1 MIEITTIAS
10 GSKGNC
16 YKISDSTTTLL
27 IEAGIRFPL
36 IREGFSFKLS
46 QVAGCLISHE
56 HGDHSKAVKNV
67 MKAGID
73 CYMSLG
79 TARALKLS
87 GHRLKIVRSKEL
99 FTVGTFKVLPFN
111 AQHDCAEPYGYLLQS
126 KNGEKL
132 VFITDS
138 FYCRYRFPGV
148 NYYMVECNYSK
159 DLLEKNIKSG
169 IVPEAIRNRIVKS
182 HFELE
187 NVKEF
192 FRVNDMSKVK
202 QIHLIHISQNN
213 GDPELFKSEIQKL
226 CGKPVYIGDPTCMN

>member
-1 MIEITTIAS
+1 MIYIKTIAS
-10 GSKGNC
+10 GSTGNC
-16 YKISDSTTTLL
+16 YRISDGETIIM
-27 IEAGIRFPL
+27 IEAGIRFHQ
-36 IREGFSFKLS
+36 IREAFDFKLS
-46 QVAGCLISHE
+46 EVSGCLCSHE
-56 HGDHSKAVKNV
+56 HKDHSKAIKDV

-73 CYMSLG
+73 CYMSPG

-87 GHRLKIVRSKEL
+87 GHRLKMVKSKEL
-99 FTVGTFKVLPFN
+99 FTVGTFKILPFN

-159 DLLEKNIKSG
+159 GLLEKNIKSG

-202 QIHLIHISQNN
+202 QIHLIHISDNN
-213 GDPELFKSEIQKL
+213 GDKEFFKSEIQKL
-226 CGKPVYIGDPTCMN
+226 TGKETYS

>member
-1 MIEITTIAS
+1 MIYIKTIAS
-10 GSKGNC
+10 GSTGNC
-16 YKISDSTTTLL
+16 YRISDGETIIM
-27 IEAGIRFPL
+27 IEAGIRFHQ
-36 IREGFSFKLS
+36 IREAFDFKLS
-46 QVAGCLISHE
+46 EVSGCLCSHE
-56 HGDHSKAVKNV
+56 HKDHSKAIKDV

-73 CYMSLG
+73 CYMSPG

-99 FTVGTFKVLPFN
+99 FTVGTFKILPFN

-126 KNGEKL
+126 KNGGKL

-138 FYCRYRFPGV
+138 FYCKYRFKNV
-148 NYYMVECNYSK
+148 NIFAIECNYSK
-159 DLLEKNIKSG
+159 EILEENIKSG

-202 QIHLIHISQNN
+202 QIHLIHISDNN
-213 GDPELFKSEIQKL
+213 GDKEFFKSEIQKL
-226 CGKPVYIGDPTCMN
+226 TGKETYS